1 MEGGYFIV
9 PEGVK
14 GVATWSDDLSTDCS
28 CICDWP
34 FPDLI
39 TFICPCIHC
48 DHAFIF
54 ISSMHSPFMIQL
66 HFHPLHAFTLH
77 DPFCIFIHSMHSS
90 FISSCSHSPFSR
102 FGLHE
107 NWGPVFV
114 NWLYIQNLAFSNY
127 RWQRL
132 IKVTILLIRGP
143 DCLMSWFIYQGPFI
157 DLQILLFP

>member
-9 PEGVK
+9 PEEVK

-39 TFICPCIHC
+39 TFICPCIL
-48 DHAFIF
+48 
-54 ISSMHSPFMIQL
+54 SHSCIHPSWFVL
-66 HFHPLHAFTLH
+66 HLYPLHAFTLH

-114 NWLYIQNLAFSNY
+114 NWLYIQHLAYSNY

-132 IKVTILLIRGP
+132 IKVIMLLIRSP
-143 DCLMSWFIYQGPFI
+143 DCIMNWFIYQDPSLI
-157 DLQILLFP
+157 LQIQCRQIQ